1 MSTTSPPAIA
11 IIGGGF
17 SGSFTAVQLIRQHRQ
32 PLRILLFNCRY
43 PVARGI
49 AYDTYSDEH
58 LLNVK
63 AGNMSAID
71 GEPDHFVNW
80 FLQQAEGK
88 GLDPGQVPFMFLPRS
103 VYGRYLSDV
112 FEQQLLR
119 LPPSVSV
126 EIVQQEVTDL
136 RREDHHWSIVT
147 EPGRRIKAE
156 AVVLATG
163 NSLPGTPS
171 GLTGISESSRY
182 CGNPWLESCVVTTN
196 EREVLIVG
204 TGLTMVDIV
213 LGLRGKGYTGTII
226 AISPKGFDILPHRN
240 FPPHK
245 AILDELREPYHI
257 DQLVRVFRQHVFA
270 IRKLGISGEAVVDA
284 LRSKTQEIWQQ
295 LSSREKRQF
304 IQHLRHLWGMA
315 RHRLPFTIHEQ
326 IQREI
331 RKGSLIIRAGRI
343 LSASEEQTR
352 IKLEIRPRGS
362 DATETLRVDRVINCT
377 GPQPDIR
384 KVASPL
390 LQRLT
395 DRGLIVPHELN
406 LGIEATTDG
415 RIIDSD
421 GNAQTD
427 FLTLGTLLRGAL
439 WESTAVP
446 ELRVQAAGVARHLVN
461 LLATRTTP

>member
-1 MSTTSPPAIA
+1 
-11 IIGGGF
+11 
-17 SGSFTAVQLIRQHRQ
+17 
-32 PLRILLFNCRY
+32 
-43 PVARGI
+43 
-49 AYDTYSDEH
+49 
-58 LLNVK
+58 
-63 AGNMSAID
+63 
-71 GEPDHFVNW
+71 
-80 FLQQAEGK
+80 
-88 GLDPGQVPFMFLPRS
+88 
-103 VYGRYLSDV
+103 
-112 FEQQLLR
+112 
-119 LPPSVSV
+119 
-126 EIVQQEVTDL
+126 
-136 RREDHHWSIVT
+136 
-147 EPGRRIKAE
+147 
-156 AVVLATG
+156 
-163 NSLPGTPS
+163 
-171 GLTGISESSRY
+171 
-182 CGNPWLESCVVTTN
+182 
-196 EREVLIVG
+196 
-204 TGLTMVDIV
+204 
-213 LGLRGKGYTGTII
+213 
-226 AISPKGFDILPHRN
+226 
-240 FPPHK
+240 
-245 AILDELREPYHI
+245 
-257 DQLVRVFRQHVFA
+257 
-270 IRKLGISGEAVVDA
+270 
-284 LRSKTQEIWQQ
+284 
-295 LSSREKRQF
+295 
-304 IQHLRHLWGMA
+304 MA

-406 LGIEATTDG
+406 LGIEATADG

-421 GNAQTD
+421 GNAQAD